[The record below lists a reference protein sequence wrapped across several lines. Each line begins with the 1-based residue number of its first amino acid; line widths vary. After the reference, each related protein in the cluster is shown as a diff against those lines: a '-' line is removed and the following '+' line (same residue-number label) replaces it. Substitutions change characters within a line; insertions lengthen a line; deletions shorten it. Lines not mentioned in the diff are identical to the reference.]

1 MKTAYWIGAVLVG
14 IVIVVFAIKM
24 LGSTPTPTPGTASTT
39 ESMGTVATSSTTSTT
54 ASGQGSAST
63 GTSGGAQATT
73 GTTAPAPTT
82 QHFTVNGNDATA
94 DVKTITVAAGT
105 PVSITFGADAGTTY
119 HGGLD
124 FRSSVVNTGTIVP
137 GSTKTVSFTAT
148 KSFSFTPY
156 WPSTNIAKPYTI
168 DVVVR

>member
-1 MKTAYWIGAVLVG
+1 MKIAYGIGA
-14 IVIVVFAIKM
+14 IVIVLIIAAVIWHGK
-24 LGSTPTPTPGTASTT
+24 G
-39 ESMGTVATSSTTSTT
+39 ATSMPTT
-54 ASGQGSAST
+54 ASST
-63 GTSGGAQATT
+63 AAVAPSDTTTVTTSATT
-73 GTTAPAPTT
+73 TTTSAHAQSSATKPAA
-82 QHFTVNGNDATA
+82 QHFAVNGNDETA
-94 DVKTITVAAGT
+94 DLKTISVAAGT

-137 GSTKTVSFTAT
+137 GSTKTITFTAV

-168 DVVVR
+168 DVVVH